1 MLWSK
6 VDPHR
11 LFPPVLLAMWAAL
24 LAYKAWLVPNMS
36 FHWDEFWFLSLVHAG
51 LRGELSSGFQ
61 MLHVLLFAF
70 LPGQGDEINQL
81 RIARWIMWALLAL
94 SSWLL
99 FLLARRW
106 CDWQAALLAPVAF
119 LSATPVLVHGASFR
133 TDSLV
138 LPLSLG
144 ILLALSSS
152 GRHDRHLLAAGAMW
166 GLAAAISVKAVM
178 LAPVAACV
186 WLAAG
191 WHGWAKAIRCLS
203 LVGASALVSW
213 GLVALVQQGLM
224 TLAPAASS
232 MPDLIV
238 ASGEKVFASWMP
250 RQKEFLAIVH
260 RDRLLWSIM
269 ALAWLVALVRRPVLS
284 GMALSLL
291 PVFLYRNAFEYY
303 YVLML
308 APVCALVAVLGQELL
323 DWAKARSLHQPS
335 RSHANTR
342 RSHWMLV
349 GITFGLYCVASN
361 NMTRLSH
368 AQNQDRQAQ
377 VVKAVHAIFPNPVP
391 YIDHSGVIA
400 SFPKQNFFMS
410 SWGMED
416 YRSRGKPFM
425 PDLLATTR
433 PPFMLADRL
442 ILTPGQWRH
451 KKLLPE
457 DQKRIASTYVP
468 YWGPIW
474 VAGTQLEN
482 GSQMVFPPFASNY
495 RLDSRA
501 PVIINGITRAPGE
514 IISVS
519 PSQVINGMRVEKS
532 PTAGPARLVWSKA
545 KPAPVQ
551 DPPTGSHFFALP
563 W

>member
-6 VDPHR
+6 VDPYR

-106 CDWQAALLAPVAF
+106 CGWQAALLAPVAF

-166 GLAAAISVKAVM
+166 GLAAAVSVKAVM

-191 WHGWAKAIRCLS
+191 WPGWTKGIRCLS

-213 GLVALVQQGLM
+213 GLVALVQQELM

-232 MPDLIV
+232 MPELVV
-238 ASGEKVFASWMP
+238 ASGEKVFSSWMP
-250 RQKEFLAIVH
+250 RQKVFLSIVH
-260 RDRLLWSIM
+260 RDRLFWSIL
-269 ALAWLVALVRRPVLS
+269 ALAWLVALARRPVLS

-291 PVFLYRNAFEYY
+291 PVLLYRNAFEYY

-308 APVCALVAVLGQELL
+308 APVCVLVAVLGQELL
-323 DWAKARSLHQPS
+323 DWGKARSLRHPS
-335 RSHANTR
+335 RAHANTR
-342 RSHWMLV
+342 RSHWALV

-377 VVKAVHAIFPNPVP
+377 VVRAVHAIFPNPVP

-410 SWGMED
+410 TWGMED
-416 YRSRGKPFM
+416 YKARNKPFM

-433 PPFMLADRL
+433 PPFMLGDRL
-442 ILTPGQWRH
+442 ILTPGQWLH
-451 KKLLPE
+451 KKLLPL
-457 DQKRIASTYVP
+457 DQQQIASTYIP

-474 VAGTQLEN
+474 VAGAQLGN
-482 GSQMVFPPFASNY
+482 GSQIVHLPFAANY
-495 RLDSRA
+495 RLDA
-501 PVIINGITRAPGE
+501 DGVVMINGIARAPGE

-519 PSQVINGMRVEKS
+519 PSQVVNGMQVENFHA
-532 PTAGPARLVWSKA
+532 AGSARLVWA
-545 KPAPVQ
+545 QAHLPPAE
-551 DPPTGSHFFALP
+551 DPPSSQFFALP